1 MKTMKVKTYP
11 YDPAEFLTDDEV
23 VSGYLTDALETCD
36 PMLIAHALGAVARA
50 RGGVAHLAAH
60 TGIREELLDQALKEG
75 ARPEFET
82 VLMVMRAFGMR
93 LSAEVV
99 A

>member
-1 MKTMKVKTYP
+1 
-11 YDPAEFLTDDEV
+11 
-23 VSGYLTDALETCD
+23 
-36 PMLIAHALGAVARA
+36 
-50 RGGVAHLAAH
+50 
-60 TGIREELLDQALKEG
+60 LKDG

-82 VLMVMRAFGMR
+82 VLKVMRAFGMR